1 MRTCQTPHPA
11 AATSAEV
18 TASATT
24 FAPFPSAILAHLADP
39 STAVV
44 FDIDGVLARYEFGSL
59 QHAAAVEGDWEA
71 YVREND
77 PYRNVPP
84 APVLQ
89 RFIAAK
95 DPSKV
100 FACSVAAEYEKAGKR
115 DFVLRHYAI
124 PAENVLM
131 VPSKD
136 QKIAVLAQIARDQ
149 GLDLLQVALVED
161 TVKTLDAAAARG
173 FATCHVSS
181 FLAW

>member
-1 MRTCQTPHPA
+1 MSTCQTPHPA
-11 AATSAEV
+11 AEPAPKAAV
-18 TASATT
+18 AA
-24 FAPFPSAILAHLADP
+24 APFASCPSAILAHLAKP
-39 STAVV
+39 ETAVV
-44 FDIDGVLARYEFGSL
+44 FDVDGVLARYEFGSL

-136 QKIAVLAQIARDQ
+136 QKIAVLAQIAQGQ
-149 GLDLLQVALVED
+149 GLDPLQVALVED
-161 TVKTLDAAAARG
+161 TVKTLDAAAAQG